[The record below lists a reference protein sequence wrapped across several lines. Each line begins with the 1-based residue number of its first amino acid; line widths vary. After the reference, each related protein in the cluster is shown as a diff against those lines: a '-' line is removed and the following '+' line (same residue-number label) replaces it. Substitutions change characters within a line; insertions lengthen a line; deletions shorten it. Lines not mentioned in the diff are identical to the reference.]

1 MRFHPRSSAL
11 SRGVF
16 VAAILSVSLFP
27 ALAFAQAT
35 SSNLDG
41 MRLSNDQP
49 IQIES
54 DQLQFQEQ
62 DKAATFT
69 GNVEVVQGTTTLR
82 AGTMVV
88 RYRGEGAAVTAGN
101 ADIERIDVSG
111 TVFLSSG
118 AQQAT
123 AERGFFNLDQQ
134 LFVLEGD
141 RVVLSEGQNVFVGC
155 KLTVKMDTGE
165 ARLESCGGRVQIQLD
180 PKSQKKN

>member
-1 MRFHPRSSAL
+1 MRFRPRTNAL

-16 VAAILSVSLFP
+16 VVASLSVWLSP
-27 ALAFAQAT
+27 AVGMAQST

-41 MRLSNDQP
+41 LKLSNDQP

-54 DQLQFQEQ
+54 DQLQFREQ

-88 RYRGEGAAVTAGN
+88 HYRGEGTAVTAGN
-101 ADIERIDVSG
+101 ADIERIEVSD

-123 AERGFFNLDQQ
+123 AERGFFNLDDQ

-155 KLTVKMDTGE
+155 KLTVRMNTGE